1 MRRPILAVLPGMAA
15 LTLLAG
21 CESLNLPWEKAD
33 AAPAV
38 VAAPAAAEIA
48 VPPQLLEDVRILSAD
63 DMEGRDTGSPG
74 GERARAYI
82 VSRLEAMEIAAP
94 PMGRLQPFEA
104 EGRTREGPKKFSGTN
119 ILGLIPGTRVTDKYI
134 VVSAHYDHVGVSGGF
149 IYNGADDNASGVATM
164 LELAARLKAAPPE
177 HSVII
182 VAFDGEERGLIG
194 AKHFVEAP
202 PVPLSS
208 IVLNINYD
216 MTSRAETDGKLWV
229 TGTYQHPGLKP
240 LIEGVGPVGAVSL
253 AFGKDTPADT
263 GADNWVSSS
272 DHGAFH
278 RAGLPFLYFG
288 VDYHPDYHRPS
299 DDFEKITPSVFA
311 SATELAIAA
320 FRRLDQGLDR

>member
-1 MRRPILAVLPGMAA
+1 MSRLASVSLLILGAIAV
-15 LTLLAG
+15 AG
-21 CESLNLPWEKAD
+21 CESLNLPWAET
-33 AAPAV
+33 AAQAVETPATP
-38 VAAPAAAEIA
+38 APAEIA

-82 VSRLEAMEIAAP
+82 VARLEAIGVEAP

-104 EGRTREGPKKFSGTN
+104 EGRTREGSKKFNGTN
-119 ILGLIPGTRVTDKYI
+119 ILGLIPGTRVADRYI
-134 VVSAHYDHVGVSGGF
+134 VVSAHYDHVGVSEGH

-164 LELAARLKAAPPE
+164 LELATRLKASPPE

-208 IVLNINYD
+208 IALNINYD
-216 MTSRAETDGKLWV
+216 MTSRAETDGRLWV
-229 TGTYQHPGLKP
+229 TGTYQHANLRP
-240 LIEGVGPVGAVSL
+240 LIEGVGPMGAVSL

-299 DDFEKITPSVFA
+299 DDFERITPSVFA
-311 SATELAIAA
+311 SATELAISA